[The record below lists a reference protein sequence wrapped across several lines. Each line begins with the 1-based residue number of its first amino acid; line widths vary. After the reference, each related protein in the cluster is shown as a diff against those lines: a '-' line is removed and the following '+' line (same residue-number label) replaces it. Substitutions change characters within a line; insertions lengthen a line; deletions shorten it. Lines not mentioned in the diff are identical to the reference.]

1 MSKNVDLVFDN
12 VFKEYYGKN
21 KLLFDNYKK
30 IYNLPTVKSECTVSK
45 KLFQYCL
52 RKKYFVL
59 LLIYD
64 DEGKIYFDR
73 NMSDILCWGLPGGS
87 VKDTETINQALN
99 RIAQSI
105 NNNIII
111 CDVEPVTLIEN
122 IFNYGNRKYTHHGM
136 GFIARIKNK
145 YIIDNKKLT
154 GDFIEVNEE
163 EFSYINRLASKKVVE
178 IFKSRFDE
186 IISKTGNCFQ
196 NVEISTNAKYKN
208 RYKIHNYFVKKY
220 ILTEKRK
227 KRLEFTKIIKNAIS
241 EASSIIDVSCGE
253 DKFIFNLSR
262 ELEMNLVVRNDISW
276 SQIELLNDKYQE
288 VIFTNHNA
296 ASLPFINKV
305 FDVAYCSNT
314 LHHMPNKKTLINL
327 LNSMERIAKKLVI
340 VEIENPSI
348 VGGFPKFLN
357 KYWYIKYL
365 KDVGGAYLS
374 EQQFRLIIN
383 NTFSKKYDIKFQIFE
398 NIMGRYMIAII
409 ESGKWKQNEQKS
421 RNRTKV
427 LLSWSW

>member
-1 MSKNVDLVFDN
+1 
-12 VFKEYYGKN
+12 
-21 KLLFDNYKK
+21 
-30 IYNLPTVKSECTVSK
+30 
-45 KLFQYCL
+45 
-52 RKKYFVL
+52 
-59 LLIYD
+59 
-64 DEGKIYFDR
+64 
-73 NMSDILCWGLPGGS
+73 
-87 VKDTETINQALN
+87 
-99 RIAQSI
+99 
-105 NNNIII
+105 
-111 CDVEPVTLIEN
+111 
-122 IFNYGNRKYTHHGM
+122 
-136 GFIARIKNK
+136 
-145 YIIDNKKLT
+145 
-154 GDFIEVNEE
+154 
-163 EFSYINRLASKKVVE
+163 
-178 IFKSRFDE
+178 
-186 IISKTGNCFQ
+186 
-196 NVEISTNAKYKN
+196 
-208 RYKIHNYFVKKY
+208 
-220 ILTEKRK
+220 
-227 KRLEFTKIIKNAIS
+227 
-241 EASSIIDVSCGE
+241 
-253 DKFIFNLSR
+253 
-262 ELEMNLVVRNDISW
+262 MNLVVGNDISW

-409 ESGKWKQNEQKS
+409 ESGK
-421 RNRTKV
+421 
-427 LLSWSW
+427 

>member
-1 MSKNVDLVFDN
+1 M
-12 VFKEYYGKN
+12 
-21 KLLFDNYKK
+21 
-30 IYNLPTVKSECTVSK
+30 
-45 KLFQYCL
+45 
-52 RKKYFVL
+52 
-59 LLIYD
+59 
-64 DEGKIYFDR
+64 
-73 NMSDILCWGLPGGS
+73 
-87 VKDTETINQALN
+87 
-99 RIAQSI
+99 
-105 NNNIII
+105 
-111 CDVEPVTLIEN
+111 
-122 IFNYGNRKYTHHGM
+122 
-136 GFIARIKNK
+136 
-145 YIIDNKKLT
+145 
-154 GDFIEVNEE
+154 
-163 EFSYINRLASKKVVE
+163 
-178 IFKSRFDE
+178 
-186 IISKTGNCFQ
+186 
-196 NVEISTNAKYKN
+196 
-208 RYKIHNYFVKKY
+208 KKY

-262 ELEMNLVVRNDISW
+262 ELEMNLVVGNDISW

-409 ESGKWKQNEQKS
+409 ESGK
-421 RNRTKV
+421 
-427 LLSWSW
+427 